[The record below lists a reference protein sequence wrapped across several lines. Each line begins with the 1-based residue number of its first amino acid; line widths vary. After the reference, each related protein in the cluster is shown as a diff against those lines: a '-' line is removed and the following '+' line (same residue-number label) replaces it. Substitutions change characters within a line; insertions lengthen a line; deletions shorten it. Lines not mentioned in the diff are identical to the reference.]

1 MEYAHLSREAK
12 AVLKT
17 MVEYCLNNNVCMGM
31 DEGFKKDGRPRS
43 FRKQLREFVAEN
55 DNN

>member
-1 MEYAHLSREAK
+1 MEYEQLSREAK

-43 FRKQLREFVAEN
+43 FRKQLREFVAGN
-55 DNN
+55 DNH